1 MTHHTNL
8 QYTEKILKWTGKM
21 QGVFHEFN
29 IKSLQDFE
37 QNETCQLAINQ
48 LVTNVHELTKKIDAE
63 LYDHIPHL
71 VMLKRKLKYTRNIA
85 DHDYE
90 SLGLDIVYK
99 LVTSLTHADVYNELH
114 SAAQDLRSQGANE
127 GRIEA

>member
-99 LVTSLTHADVYNELH
+99 LVTSLTHADVYNELY

>member
-1 MTHHTNL
+1 MTHGTNL

-29 IKSLQDFE
+29 IKSLHDFQ

-48 LVTNVHELTKKIDAE
+48 LVTNVHELTKKIDEE

-90 SLGLDIVYK
+90 SLGLDMVYK
-99 LVTSLTHADVYNELH
+99 LVTSLTHADVFDELH
-114 SAAQDLRSQGANE
+114 RAAEDLRNTDLNKGA
-127 GRIEA
+127 AT